1 MDGKSITFDCVF
13 NAIHGNPG
21 ENGELLAYF
30 NLIGLKHTSAPYY
43 QMALTF
49 NKRDTLSVVKAY
61 GIKTAISVYLNK
73 GDVVDTDAI
82 IAKVGLPCFIKPNNA
97 GSSYGISK
105 AYTKEEILKGIEV
118 AYKEDSEIF
127 EEYKKENNFT
137 SNYQALRSL
146 VSMIPKFNQVNDG
159 KLILSGDV
167 AEDKKKLDE
176 IPRDDLSKF
185 LNTLENKNR
194 KEKNTIK
201 RTGAFHNENFR
212 NDLTSLLMGD
222 VDLYEVKYHVD
233 WWYNVNQ
240 ISTALSRKGVSSA
253 LINKY
258 EKADTV
264 EKPKG
269 RKRSELSKKVFH

>member
-1 MDGKSITFDCVF
+1 MSGKPIQT
-13 NAIHGNPG
+13 I
-21 ENGELLAYF
+21 
-30 NLIGLKHTSAPYY
+30 
-43 QMALTF
+43 
-49 NKRDTLSVVKAY
+49 
-61 GIKTAISVYLNK
+61 LNK
-73 GDVVDTDAI
+73 ADT
-82 IAKVGLPCFIKPNNA
+82 
-97 GSSYGISK
+97 
-105 AYTKEEILKGIEV
+105 
-118 AYKEDSEIF
+118 EIF

>member
-1 MDGKSITFDCVF
+1 MSGKPIQT
-13 NAIHGNPG
+13 I
-21 ENGELLAYF
+21 
-30 NLIGLKHTSAPYY
+30 
-43 QMALTF
+43 
-49 NKRDTLSVVKAY
+49 
-61 GIKTAISVYLNK
+61 LNK
-73 GDVVDTDAI
+73 ADT
-82 IAKVGLPCFIKPNNA
+82 
-97 GSSYGISK
+97 
-105 AYTKEEILKGIEV
+105 
-118 AYKEDSEIF
+118 EIF

-159 KLILSGDV
+159 SLLLTGNV
-167 AEDKKKLDE
+167 AEDRKTLDE
-176 IPRDDLSKF
+176 TPRDDLSKF

-201 RTGAFHNENFR
+201 RTGAFHNENFK
-212 NDLTSLLMGD
+212 NDLTSLLCGD

-253 LINKY
+253 LIKKY
-258 EKADTV
+258 EKADIV

-269 RKRSELSKKVFH
+269 IKRAKLYNKILH

>member
-1 MDGKSITFDCVF
+1 MSGKPIQT
-13 NAIHGNPG
+13 I
-21 ENGELLAYF
+21 
-30 NLIGLKHTSAPYY
+30 
-43 QMALTF
+43 
-49 NKRDTLSVVKAY
+49 
-61 GIKTAISVYLNK
+61 LNK
-73 GDVVDTDAI
+73 Q
-82 IAKVGLPCFIKPNNA
+82 
-97 GSSYGISK
+97 
-105 AYTKEEILKGIEV
+105 
-118 AYKEDSEIF
+118 DSEIF

-201 RTGAFHNENFR
+201 RTGAFHNENFI

-269 RKRSELSKKVFH
+269 RKRSELSKKIFH

>member
-1 MDGKSITFDCVF
+1 MSGKPIQT
-13 NAIHGNPG
+13 I
-21 ENGELLAYF
+21 
-30 NLIGLKHTSAPYY
+30 
-43 QMALTF
+43 
-49 NKRDTLSVVKAY
+49 
-61 GIKTAISVYLNK
+61 LNK
-73 GDVVDTDAI
+73 ADT
-82 IAKVGLPCFIKPNNA
+82 
-97 GSSYGISK
+97 
-105 AYTKEEILKGIEV
+105 
-118 AYKEDSEIF
+118 EIF

-159 KLILSGDV
+159 SLHLTGNVS
-167 AEDKKKLDE
+167 EDRKTLDNTT
-176 IPRDDLSKF
+176 RDDLSKF

-201 RTGAFHNENFR
+201 RTGAFHNENFK
-212 NDLTSLLMGD
+212 NDLTSLLCGD

-253 LINKY
+253 LIKKY
-258 EKADTV
+258 EKADIV

-269 RKRSELSKKVFH
+269 IKRAKLYNKILH

>member
-1 MDGKSITFDCVF
+1 MSGKPIQT
-13 NAIHGNPG
+13 I
-21 ENGELLAYF
+21 
-30 NLIGLKHTSAPYY
+30 
-43 QMALTF
+43 
-49 NKRDTLSVVKAY
+49 
-61 GIKTAISVYLNK
+61 LN
-73 GDVVDTDAI
+73 
-82 IAKVGLPCFIKPNNA
+82 
-97 GSSYGISK
+97 
-105 AYTKEEILKGIEV
+105 
-118 AYKEDSEIF
+118 KEDSEIF

>member
-1 MDGKSITFDCVF
+1 MTGKPIQT
-13 NAIHGNPG
+13 I
-21 ENGELLAYF
+21 
-30 NLIGLKHTSAPYY
+30 
-43 QMALTF
+43 
-49 NKRDTLSVVKAY
+49 
-61 GIKTAISVYLNK
+61 LNK
-73 GDVVDTDAI
+73 ADT
-82 IAKVGLPCFIKPNNA
+82 
-97 GSSYGISK
+97 
-105 AYTKEEILKGIEV
+105 
-118 AYKEDSEIF
+118 EIF

>member
-1 MDGKSITFDCVF
+1 MSGKPIQT
-13 NAIHGNPG
+13 I
-21 ENGELLAYF
+21 
-30 NLIGLKHTSAPYY
+30 
-43 QMALTF
+43 
-49 NKRDTLSVVKAY
+49 
-61 GIKTAISVYLNK
+61 LNK
-73 GDVVDTDAI
+73 Q
-82 IAKVGLPCFIKPNNA
+82 
-97 GSSYGISK
+97 
-105 AYTKEEILKGIEV
+105 
-118 AYKEDSEIF
+118 DSEIF

>member
-1 MDGKSITFDCVF
+1 MSGKPIQT
-13 NAIHGNPG
+13 I
-21 ENGELLAYF
+21 
-30 NLIGLKHTSAPYY
+30 
-43 QMALTF
+43 
-49 NKRDTLSVVKAY
+49 
-61 GIKTAISVYLNK
+61 LNK
-73 GDVVDTDAI
+73 Q
-82 IAKVGLPCFIKPNNA
+82 
-97 GSSYGISK
+97 
-105 AYTKEEILKGIEV
+105 
-118 AYKEDSEIF
+118 DSEIF

-269 RKRSELSKKVFH
+269 RKRSELSKKIFH

>member
-1 MDGKSITFDCVF
+1 MSGKPIQT
-13 NAIHGNPG
+13 I
-21 ENGELLAYF
+21 
-30 NLIGLKHTSAPYY
+30 
-43 QMALTF
+43 
-49 NKRDTLSVVKAY
+49 
-61 GIKTAISVYLNK
+61 LN
-73 GDVVDTDAI
+73 
-82 IAKVGLPCFIKPNNA
+82 
-97 GSSYGISK
+97 
-105 AYTKEEILKGIEV
+105 
-118 AYKEDSEIF
+118 KEDSEIF

-176 IPRDDLSKF
+176 IPRDDLSNF

>member
-1 MDGKSITFDCVF
+1 MSGKPIQT
-13 NAIHGNPG
+13 I
-21 ENGELLAYF
+21 
-30 NLIGLKHTSAPYY
+30 
-43 QMALTF
+43 
-49 NKRDTLSVVKAY
+49 
-61 GIKTAISVYLNK
+61 LNK
-73 GDVVDTDAI
+73 ADT
-82 IAKVGLPCFIKPNNA
+82 
-97 GSSYGISK
+97 
-105 AYTKEEILKGIEV
+105 
-118 AYKEDSEIF
+118 EIF

-159 KLILSGDV
+159 SLLLTGNV
-167 AEDKKKLDE
+167 AEDRKTLDE
-176 IPRDDLSKF
+176 TPRDDLSKF

-201 RTGAFHNENFR
+201 RTGSFHNENFK
-212 NDLTSLLMGD
+212 NDLTSLLCGD

-253 LINKY
+253 LIKKY
-258 EKADTV
+258 EKADVV

-269 RKRSELSKKVFH
+269 IKRAKLYNKILH

>member
-1 MDGKSITFDCVF
+1 MSGKPIQT
-13 NAIHGNPG
+13 I
-21 ENGELLAYF
+21 
-30 NLIGLKHTSAPYY
+30 
-43 QMALTF
+43 
-49 NKRDTLSVVKAY
+49 
-61 GIKTAISVYLNK
+61 LNK
-73 GDVVDTDAI
+73 ADT
-82 IAKVGLPCFIKPNNA
+82 
-97 GSSYGISK
+97 
-105 AYTKEEILKGIEV
+105 
-118 AYKEDSEIF
+118 EIF

-159 KLILSGDV
+159 SLLLSGNV
-167 AEDKKKLDE
+167 AEDKKTLDNT
-176 IPRDDLSKF
+176 PRDDLSKF

-201 RTGAFHNENFR
+201 RTGAFHNENFK
-212 NDLTSLLMGD
+212 NDLTSLLCGD

-253 LINKY
+253 LIKKY
-258 EKADTV
+258 EKADIV

-269 RKRSELSKKVFH
+269 IKRAKLYNKILH

>member
-1 MDGKSITFDCVF
+1 MSGKPIQT
-13 NAIHGNPG
+13 I
-21 ENGELLAYF
+21 
-30 NLIGLKHTSAPYY
+30 
-43 QMALTF
+43 
-49 NKRDTLSVVKAY
+49 
-61 GIKTAISVYLNK
+61 LNK
-73 GDVVDTDAI
+73 Q
-82 IAKVGLPCFIKPNNA
+82 
-97 GSSYGISK
+97 
-105 AYTKEEILKGIEV
+105 
-118 AYKEDSEIF
+118 DSEIF

-159 KLILSGDV
+159 NLILSGNV
-167 AEDKKKLDE
+167 SEDKKKLDE

-212 NDLTSLLMGD
+212 DDITSLLMGD

-269 RKRSELSKKVFH
+269 KKRSQLSKQIFH

>member
-1 MDGKSITFDCVF
+1 MSGKPIQT
-13 NAIHGNPG
+13 I
-21 ENGELLAYF
+21 
-30 NLIGLKHTSAPYY
+30 
-43 QMALTF
+43 
-49 NKRDTLSVVKAY
+49 
-61 GIKTAISVYLNK
+61 LN
-73 GDVVDTDAI
+73 
-82 IAKVGLPCFIKPNNA
+82 
-97 GSSYGISK
+97 
-105 AYTKEEILKGIEV
+105 
-118 AYKEDSEIF
+118 KEDSEIF
-127 EEYKKENNFT
+127 EEYKKENNIT
-137 SNYQALRSL
+137 SNYQGLRSL
-146 VSMIPKFNQVNDG
+146 VAMIPKFNQVNDG
-159 KLILSGDV
+159 NLILTGDV
-167 AEDKKKLDE
+167 SEDKKKLDE

-212 NDLTSLLMGD
+212 DDITSLLMGD

-269 RKRSELSKKVFH
+269 RKRSELSQKIFH

>member
-1 MDGKSITFDCVF
+1 MSGKPIQT
-13 NAIHGNPG
+13 I
-21 ENGELLAYF
+21 
-30 NLIGLKHTSAPYY
+30 
-43 QMALTF
+43 
-49 NKRDTLSVVKAY
+49 
-61 GIKTAISVYLNK
+61 LN
-73 GDVVDTDAI
+73 
-82 IAKVGLPCFIKPNNA
+82 
-97 GSSYGISK
+97 
-105 AYTKEEILKGIEV
+105 
-118 AYKEDSEIF
+118 KEDSEIF

-240 ISTALSRKGVSSA
+240 ISTALSRKGVFESA
-253 LINKY
+253 VDI
-258 EKADTV
+258 
-264 EKPKG
+264 
-269 RKRSELSKKVFH
+269 

>member
-1 MDGKSITFDCVF
+1 MSGKPIQT
-13 NAIHGNPG
+13 I
-21 ENGELLAYF
+21 
-30 NLIGLKHTSAPYY
+30 
-43 QMALTF
+43 
-49 NKRDTLSVVKAY
+49 
-61 GIKTAISVYLNK
+61 LNK
-73 GDVVDTDAI
+73 ADT
-82 IAKVGLPCFIKPNNA
+82 
-97 GSSYGISK
+97 
-105 AYTKEEILKGIEV
+105 
-118 AYKEDSEIF
+118 EIF

-159 KLILSGDV
+159 SLHLTGNV
-167 AEDKKKLDE
+167 AEDKKTLDNTT
-176 IPRDDLSKF
+176 RDDLSKF

-201 RTGAFHNENFR
+201 RTGAFHNENFK
-212 NDLTSLLMGD
+212 NDLTSLLCGD

-253 LINKY
+253 LIKKY
-258 EKADTV
+258 EKADIV

-269 RKRSELSKKVFH
+269 IKRAKLYNKILH

>member
-1 MDGKSITFDCVF
+1 MSGKQITT
-13 NAIHGNPG
+13 I
-21 ENGELLAYF
+21 
-30 NLIGLKHTSAPYY
+30 
-43 QMALTF
+43 
-49 NKRDTLSVVKAY
+49 
-61 GIKTAISVYLNK
+61 LNK
-73 GDVVDTDAI
+73 TE
-82 IAKVGLPCFIKPNNA
+82 L
-97 GSSYGISK
+97 
-105 AYTKEEILKGIEV
+105 EIFKQ
-118 AYKEDSEIF
+118 YKE
-127 EEYKKENNFT
+127 ENNFT
-137 SNYQALRSL
+137 SNYEALRSL
-146 VSMIPKFNQVNDG
+146 VNYIPKFNQVNDG

-222 VDLYEVKYHVD
+222 VDWYEVKYHVD

>member
-1 MDGKSITFDCVF
+1 MAEWIKMSGKPIQT
-13 NAIHGNPG
+13 I
-21 ENGELLAYF
+21 
-30 NLIGLKHTSAPYY
+30 
-43 QMALTF
+43 
-49 NKRDTLSVVKAY
+49 
-61 GIKTAISVYLNK
+61 LNK
-73 GDVVDTDAI
+73 ADT
-82 IAKVGLPCFIKPNNA
+82 
-97 GSSYGISK
+97 
-105 AYTKEEILKGIEV
+105 
-118 AYKEDSEIF
+118 EIF

-159 KLILSGDV
+159 SLLLSGNV
-167 AEDKKKLDE
+167 AEDKKTLDNT
-176 IPRDDLSKF
+176 PRDDLSKF

-201 RTGAFHNENFR
+201 RTGAFHNENFK
-212 NDLTSLLMGD
+212 NDLTSLLCGD

-253 LINKY
+253 LIKKY
-258 EKADTV
+258 EKADIV

-269 RKRSELSKKVFH
+269 IKRAKLYNKILH

>member
-1 MDGKSITFDCVF
+1 MSGKPIQT
-13 NAIHGNPG
+13 I
-21 ENGELLAYF
+21 
-30 NLIGLKHTSAPYY
+30 
-43 QMALTF
+43 
-49 NKRDTLSVVKAY
+49 
-61 GIKTAISVYLNK
+61 LNK
-73 GDVVDTDAI
+73 Q
-82 IAKVGLPCFIKPNNA
+82 
-97 GSSYGISK
+97 
-105 AYTKEEILKGIEV
+105 
-118 AYKEDSEIF
+118 DSEIF

-167 AEDKKKLDE
+167 SEDKKKLDE

>member
-1 MDGKSITFDCVF
+1 MSGKPIQT
-13 NAIHGNPG
+13 I
-21 ENGELLAYF
+21 
-30 NLIGLKHTSAPYY
+30 
-43 QMALTF
+43 
-49 NKRDTLSVVKAY
+49 
-61 GIKTAISVYLNK
+61 LNK
-73 GDVVDTDAI
+73 ADT
-82 IAKVGLPCFIKPNNA
+82 
-97 GSSYGISK
+97 
-105 AYTKEEILKGIEV
+105 
-118 AYKEDSEIF
+118 EIF

-159 KLILSGDV
+159 SLLLTGNV
-167 AEDKKKLDE
+167 AEDRKTLDE
-176 IPRDDLSKF
+176 TPRDDLSKF

-201 RTGAFHNENFR
+201 RTGAFHNENFK
-212 NDLTSLLMGD
+212 NDLTSLLCGD

-253 LINKY
+253 LIKKY
-258 EKADTV
+258 EKADVV

-269 RKRSELSKKVFH
+269 IKRAKLYNKILH